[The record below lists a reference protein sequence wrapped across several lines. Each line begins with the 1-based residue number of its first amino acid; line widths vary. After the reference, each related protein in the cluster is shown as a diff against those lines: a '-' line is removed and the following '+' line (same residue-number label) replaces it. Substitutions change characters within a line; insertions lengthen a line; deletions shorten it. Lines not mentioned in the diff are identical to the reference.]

1 MNSDYYS
8 SVFKQFKRYFCLGVI
23 VKISVEEQIGELKV
37 LKKKVKELDPNVA
50 YVDVKIGQTDFFVRC
65 KTVEDCD
72 KFCTNKVRYSNNRN
86 IKAKM
91 SNIF

>member
-1 MNSDYYS
+1 M
-8 SVFKQFKRYFCLGVI
+8 
-23 VKISVEEQIGELKV
+23 EEQIGEVKA

-72 KFCTNKVRYSNNRN
+72 TFCTNKVIVLNLN
-86 IKAKM
+86 IKM
-91 SNIF
+91 VLNFD